1 MATTVNHHSTPAGVT
16 SENIVGTII
25 GVIVIALLAITFFVY
40 GLPTLRNAATPSDE
54 ETNVTVPDKINVDVN
69 TPPATGPTQ

>member
-1 MATTVNHHSTPAGVT
+1 MATVVHHTTPSGAT
-16 SENIVGTII
+16 SESIVGTII

-40 GLPTLRNAATPSDE
+40 GLPALRNAATPSGGTD
-54 ETNVTVPDKINVDVN
+54 VTVPDKINVDVN